1 MRRVNYVVGTA
12 DGKVFS
18 TTSYA
23 EARKDGNHII
33 STMLTKVDEKTEKQ
47 KAYAKWHAGKIH
59 EILFGE

>member
-1 MRRVNYVVGTA
+1 MRTVIYVVKAFNGQMFT
-12 DGKVFS
+12 

-23 EARKDGNHII
+23 IATENGNRIVQ
-33 STMLTKVDEKTEKQ
+33 TRLEKVDEKTPEQ

>member
-1 MRRVNYVVGTA
+1 MRRVNYEVVANGQT
-12 DGKVFS
+12 FY

-23 EARKDGNHII
+23 EATKPGNRIVR
-33 STMLTKVDEKTEKQ
+33 TLLEQVDEKTPEQ